1 LTIIT
6 IMSLQEKYAQ
16 STSTTTP
23 ESSRMVENPEDSN
36 DLDHIQL
43 VPTNP
48 PLRIMTGRQ
57 RRIKGATN
65 QKRKRKLRQ
74 QHGPNLGE
82 IRGLAAVLVA
92 VAIFVVLEV
101 ILVDQLFLGSGGRI
115 ANVELHVST
124 AHVFVADIVEA
135 GLNRYRPGGKS
146 AVKLLT
152 ILHRGVGVGGGDNT
166 EGIVP
171 TVKHESEDLA
181 EAKTN

>member
-1 LTIIT
+1 LNIT
-6 IMSLQEKYAQ
+6 IMSLQKKYVQ

-23 ESSRMVENPEDSN
+23 ESSRMIENPEDSN
-36 DLDHIQL
+36 DLDHIPL

-57 RRIKGATN
+57 RRIKGAKN
-65 QKRKRKLRQ
+65 QKRKRKQRQ
-74 QHGPNLGE
+74 QQAPNLGE

-92 VAIFVVLEV
+92 VAVFVVLEV

-115 ANVELHVST
+115 ANMELHVST

-135 GLNRYRPGGKS
+135 GLNRYRPGKA
-146 AVKLLT
+146 AVKLRK
-152 ILHRGVGVGGGDNT
+152 ILHRGVGGGGGDKT
-166 EGIVP
+166 RGMVP
-171 TVKHESEDLA
+171 TARHESEDLA